1 MSWQESIY
9 FEKGE
14 KMVSW
19 GESNRELVE
28 KTVVR
33 GQYGRRVQDVKTRK
47 NGILALTNQRLL
59 FLEAHGIF
67 GKSYHQTLT
76 IPLAKLGGISVGG
89 TLIPFIS
96 IADDF
101 ENHIFHVIGV
111 GKNEFPGFR
120 QKIMECCQ
128 ERREELEA
136 EKRKERVQIVI
147 DFSMLREY
155 MEKGGL
161 ILQQTKCPKC
171 NAPIPIPTSGNQV
184 VCQHCGS
191 TILAQDIFEKIKS
204 LI

>member
-1 MSWQESIY
+1 MSWQDSIY

-19 GESNRELVE
+19 WEGNRE
-28 KTVVR
+28 TVQKMAMQ
-33 GQYGRRVQDVKTRK
+33 GQYRGVQDVKTRK
-47 NGILALTNQRLL
+47 EGILALTTQRLL

-76 IPLAKLGGISVGG
+76 IPLSKLAGVSVGG
-89 TLIPFIS
+89 SLAPFIS
-96 IADDF
+96 IADDQ
-101 ENHIFHVIGV
+101 ENHVFHLRGIG
-111 GKNEFPGFR
+111 KKEFPALR

-128 ERREELEA
+128 QRKEELET
-136 EKRKERVQIVI
+136 ESKKERIQILV
-147 DFSMLREY
+147 DFSNLKDY

-161 ILQQTKCPKC
+161 VLQNTKCPEC